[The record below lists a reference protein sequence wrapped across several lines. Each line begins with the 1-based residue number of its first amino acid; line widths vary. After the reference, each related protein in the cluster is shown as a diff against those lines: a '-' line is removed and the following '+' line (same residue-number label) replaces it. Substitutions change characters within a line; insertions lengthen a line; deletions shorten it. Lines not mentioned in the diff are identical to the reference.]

1 MTREE
6 EAVAQTF
13 RDYIQAFQ
21 SLRAPVVLSYFQ
33 VPFVLIADIG
43 VRALADAA
51 ALEAFVGQL
60 MEGLKARDFS
70 RSEITDMRVHRIS
83 EKLALVSVRRIRYKE
98 DGGELERLGETYT
111 FRRLDDGWKIAAAIV
126 HDPNVVLTLA

>member
-21 SLRAPVVLSYFQ
+21 SLRASAVPSYFQ
-33 VPFVLIADIG
+33 LPFMLIADNG
-43 VRALADAA
+43 VRALTDAA
-51 ALEAFVGQL
+51 SLEAFVGQL
-60 MEGLKARDFS
+60 MEGLKSRDFA
-70 RSEITDMRVHRIS
+70 RSEITDMRVHRLS
-83 EKLALVSVRRIRYKE
+83 EKLALVSVHRIRYKD

-126 HDPNVVLTLA
+126 HDPGVVLTLA